1 MKLERDYN
9 MAETNRAAG
18 QPAQQPNQQP
28 ITEKEA
34 LEAVK
39 NSASRNMAKVDYLP
53 GFVEGL
59 LRNAQLMT
67 AIFNEKTKRQAAAEE
82 AAGIPPEKRSLP
94 DLAELKMVMDANAEA
109 VRADIAL
116 RDEHRKAMQWSMA
129 TAPRKKPGSSI
140 EFGQPTKASTPPAPS
155 ND

>member
-1 MKLERDYN
+1 
-9 MAETNRAAG
+9 MAEPNRVTE
-18 QPAQQPNQQP
+18 QPTQSRQQQP
-28 ITEKEA
+28 ITEKQA

-39 NSASRNMAKVDYLP
+39 NSASRHMAQVDYLP
-53 GFVEGL
+53 SYVEGL
-59 LRNAQLMT
+59 LKNAQLMT

-116 RDEHRKAMQWSMA
+116 RDEHRKAMQWSTVMGPRQK
-129 TAPRKKPGSSI
+129 APSSV
-140 EFGQPTKASTPPAPS
+140 EFGQTAKAPKAPAPA